1 MDVLGVS
8 LWVPWQLVLLTS
20 WKGAS
25 VGRWMALRLA
35 RSWRIASALTLALS
49 SSVTTRGVQAVV
61 GELLDK
67 SIGPIIR
74 LIWRARRVWLL
85 RRNHS
90 SMSVLLLLAIL
101 LLRLLLRVWVVHE
114 IALVIHVGIHVIL
127 PALVGIHRLREGRG
141 GGRVSPIIVLRGKLA
156 VVETE
161 VQVQMI
167 AVRIHLSGD
176 ERL

>member
-1 MDVLGVS
+1 M
-8 LWVPWQLVLLTS
+8 T
-20 WKGAS
+20 
-25 VGRWMALRLA
+25 
-35 RSWRIASALTLALS
+35 
-49 SSVTTRGVQAVV
+49 

-74 LIWRARRVWLL
+74 LVWRAGGVWLL

-101 LLRLLLRVWVVHE
+101 LLAILLLGLLLRVWVVHE

-127 PALVGIHRLREGRG
+127 PALVGIHGLREGRG

-156 VVETE
+156 VVEAE
-161 VQVQMI
+161 VQVQTI
-167 AVRIHLSGD
+167 AVRIHLGGV
-176 ERL
+176 EPL